1 MNKNMNLINAKQLS
15 KELHDYQIRLL
26 KGGIA
31 DFQGIGDFIANQAK
45 NYQGEDGGLIRFMGS
60 MGGDACLHSHYYW
73 SFRDHIHEYQLK
85 NNISSV
91 AFQEVNWDG
100 VIIRYPE
107 MEDQLEQMPQDKAIV
122 CQYRDKVVDWFIKFA
137 DNYLTTKG
145 YKLLIPDDDG
155 YRDGDVE
162 ITTSYL
168 KELSKEYEWASLT
181 QYTPRITP
189 VSSSEMLA
197 DDKYIDKGIS
207 YWMREFHLFLYRGF
221 GFWQEDNETQSI
233 ILYIQWR
240 TEPTELSL

>member
-1 MNKNMNLINAKQLS
+1 MYKNMAKINAKQLS

-31 DFQGIGDFIANQAK
+31 DFNGVGDFIANEAK

-60 MGGDACLHSHYYW
+60 MGGKACLDAHHYW
-73 SFRDHIHEYQLK
+73 SFRDQIHEYQQK
-85 NNISSV
+85 NNVSSV

-122 CQYRDKVVDWFIKFA
+122 CRYRDKIVDWFINFA
-137 DNYLTTKG
+137 DNYITTKG
-145 YKLLIPDDDG
+145 YKLLIPDDEG
-155 YRDGDVE
+155 YRDGDIE

-181 QYTPRITP
+181 QYTPKVTP
-189 VSSSEMLA
+189 VGYCDVL
-197 DDKYIDKGIS
+197 DDGTYIDKGIG
-207 YWMREFHLFLYRGF
+207 YWIREFHLFLYRGSV
-221 GFWQEDNETQSI
+221 FWQEDNETQSVT
-233 ILYIQWR
+233 LYIQWD
-240 TEPTELSL
+240 TEPNNKL